1 MMEQNKP
8 TQCHIGQG
16 YYPVFTPLQIKRYI
30 LENPRWYTAYTPY
43 QSEVSQGRLEMLHN
57 YQVLIQRIT
66 GMELANSSLL
76 DEANAAI
83 ESMFLAKRFYQKKK
97 KGKHVFLLD
106 SQCYQHVKEAIYTS
120 ANQFLNELEVV
131 EVDWSELNVGK
142 EHHEITQQI
151 TQKVEEQTGQTDMK
165 SCVIGA
171 LFQSPNSQGIVND
184 FTDMVDS
191 IKGFDC
197 LNILGTDL
205 MYR

>member
-1 MMEQNKP
+1 MNQNQP

-16 YYPVFTPLQIKRYI
+16 YYPVITPLQIKRYV

-57 YQVLIQRIT
+57 YQVLVQRIT

-97 KGKHVFLLD
+97 KAKHVFLVD
-106 SQCYQHVKEAIYTS
+106 SLCFENVKHSLKTS
-120 ANQFLNELEVV
+120 ADQFPDSLQIV
-131 EVDWSELNVGK
+131 EINWSELNIGK
-142 EHHEITQQI
+142 EREEIIKEITD
-151 TQKVEEQTGQTDMK
+151 VVHRETGQSDLR

-171 LFQSPNSQGIVND
+171 LYQSPNSQGIIND

-191 IKGFDC
+191 IKSFDC

-205 MYR
+205 MFR

>member
-1 MMEQNKP
+1 MENNVT

-16 YYPVFTPLQIKRYI
+16 YYPVFTPLQIKRYV

-43 QSEVSQGRLEMLHN
+43 QSEVSQGRLELLHN

-97 KGKHVFLLD
+97 KGKHVFLID
-106 SQCYQHVKEAIYTS
+106 TECFQHVKEAIKTS
-120 ANQFLNELEVV
+120 AKQFEDQLEIV
-131 EVDWSELNVGK
+131 EIDWSYMNIGK
-142 EHHEITQQI
+142 ERDEIIEEITEI
-151 TQKVEEQTGQTDMK
+151 VYKQTGISNMK
-165 SCVIGA
+165 SCVIGS
-171 LFQSPNSQGIVND
+171 LYQSPNSQGIVND
-184 FTDMVDS
+184 FTDLVDS
-191 IKGFDC
+191 IKSFDC

-205 MYR
+205 MFR

>member
-1 MMEQNKP
+1 MMEQNKT

-16 YYPVFTPLQIKRYI
+16 YYPVTTPLQVKRYV

-43 QSEVSQGRLEMLHN
+43 QAEVSQGRLEMLHN
-57 YQVLIQRIT
+57 YQVMIQRIT

-106 SQCYQHVKEAIYTS
+106 TQCYEHIKKAIYTS
-120 ANQFLNELEVV
+120 AEQFPNDLDIV
-131 EVDWSELNVGK
+131 EIDWSTLNLGK
-142 EHHEITQQI
+142 EHHEIKQEI
-151 TQKVEEQTGQTDMK
+151 VDKVQAQTGQTEMK
-165 SCVIGA
+165 DCVIGS
-171 LFQSPNSQGIVND
+171 LFQSPNAQGIVND

-191 IKGFDC
+191 IKSFDC
-197 LNILGTDL
+197 VNILGTDL
-205 MYR
+205 MFR

>member
-1 MMEQNKP
+1 MEKNQE

-16 YYPVFTPLQIKRYI
+16 YYPVFTPLQIKRYV

-43 QSEVSQGRLEMLHN
+43 QSEVSQGRLQMLHI

-66 GMELANSSLL
+66 GLQLANSSLL

-106 SQCYQHVKEAIYTS
+106 TECYQHVKDSLYTS
-120 ANQFLNELEVV
+120 ANQFPNDLEIV
-131 EVDWSELNVGK
+131 EIDWSTLNIGK
-142 EHHEITQQI
+142 EHSEIRAEI
-151 TQKVEEQTGQTDMK
+151 VQKVESQTGQKDMK
-165 SCVIGA
+165 NCVIGA

-191 IKGFDC
+191 IKSFDC
-197 LNILGTDL
+197 VNILGTDL